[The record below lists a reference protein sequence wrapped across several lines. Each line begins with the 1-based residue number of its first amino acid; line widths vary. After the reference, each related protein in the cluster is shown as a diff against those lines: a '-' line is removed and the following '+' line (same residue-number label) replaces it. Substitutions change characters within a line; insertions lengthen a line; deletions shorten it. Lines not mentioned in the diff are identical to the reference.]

1 MNPIAPLI
9 DHAAQLLGG
18 RAELARLLDV
28 TPAAIGNWKVRGVP
42 IEHCPTIERLTCKQV
57 SRQALRPAD
66 WHLIWPELAIA
77 HVQRNRR
84 QPKQAA

>member
-1 MNPIAPLI
+1 MNSIATLI

-42 IEHCPTIERLTCKQV
+42 IEHCPAIERLTCKQV
-57 SRQALRPAD
+57 SRQALRPDD
-66 WHLIWPELAIA
+66 WHLIWPELTMAKA
-77 HVQRNRR
+77 LRNRR
-84 QPKQAA
+84 QAKQAA